1 MESGLAGLCKRRANE
16 EESMSTKRKVDLRVV
31 ATRGKHD
38 AKILEAL
45 AEGKTQKE
53 AAEYAGCTPR
63 TIRRRLEDPVFRLE
77 LDECRREVV
86 RQTASSLAQAAATA
100 IATLEAL
107 CAERAPHDRHKA
119 AATLLEYDAKRQ
131 EREIE
136 ERLCALE
143 ERLGLRMK
151 ERERA

>member
-1 MESGLAGLCKRRANE
+1 M
-16 EESMSTKRKVDLRVV
+16 
-31 ATRGKHD
+31 
-38 AKILEAL
+38 
-45 AEGKTQKE
+45 
-53 AAEYAGCTPR
+53 
-63 TIRRRLEDPVFRLE
+63 FRLE

-131 EREIE
+131 E

>member
-1 MESGLAGLCKRRANE
+1 VGSGLPGCCKRLANE
-16 EESMSTKRKVDLRVV
+16 EESMTNVDIRVV

-45 AEGKTQKE
+45 AQGKTQKE

-86 RQTASSLAQAAATA
+86 RQTASSLAQAAVIAV
-100 IATLEAL
+100 ATLEAQ
-107 CAERAPHDRHKA
+107 CADRDPWLRQKA
-119 AATLLEYDAKRQ
+119 ATILLDFDAKRQ